1 MKTTLIIRNVIIV
14 CLAICLGCSKDSI
27 DEEEEAVTRCFVVKD
42 INTNIPIS
50 NAEIT
55 AKHFS
60 CSGGG
65 CGFSTIGVKL
75 TNQNG
80 EACFN
85 LGNFDPGDISVL
97 YCKKDAY
104 KPFEMWHFPLDFREI
119 YLEPN

>member
-1 MKTTLIIRNVIIV
+1 MKTTLVFRYAIILF
-14 CLAICLGCSKDSI
+14 LAICLGCSKDSI
-27 DEEEEAVTRCFVVKD
+27 NDEEKEVTRCFVVKEKD
-42 INTNIPIS
+42 TNIPIS

-65 CGFSTIGVKL
+65 CGFSTIGVKF

-80 EACFN
+80 EACSN

-97 YCKKDAY
+97 YCKKDGY
-104 KPFEMWHFPLDFREI
+104 KSFEMWHFPLDFREI